1 MSLPVCGHNG
11 YIYVSGIAL
20 QGANAWTIDVTTE
33 TVDLRKFGDS
43 WIDKCVTF
51 NGWSGSIEAIDDI
64 NTLIDAASAGDSLP
78 LYIYPDR
85 STTAEYYSGN
95 AIFAHN
101 AAADTGSP
109 VTVGASFEGDGALT
123 WTEA

>member
-20 QGANAWTIDVTTE
+20 AGANAWSIDVATE
-33 TVDLRKFGDS
+33 TVELRKFGDD

-51 NGWSGSIEAIDDI
+51 NSWSGSIDAIDDI
-64 NTLIDAASAGDSLP
+64 QTLLNAAKAGDSLP

-85 STTAEYYSGN
+85 ATTGEYYSGN
-95 AIFAHN
+95 AIFGHGAS
-101 AAADTGSP
+101 ADTSSP
-109 VTVGASFEGDGALT
+109 VGVSSSFEGDGALT
-123 WTEA
+123 WTE